1 MANKIGT
8 MSIALLVVGVILGF
22 GVGYWY
28 VSEYAPTVVYQ
39 TQYIQAPSPAE
50 IVYSWDNSTYNF
62 TTAVDANGSVATDT
76 SITHN
81 VTITN
86 DDDTKTITGPKLLLY
101 DPTSNKDGLPSGLE
115 VEAFEVD
122 IVVGSTTYPIY
133 KDGEYIS
140 VDNAPTLSD
149 LTPGA
154 STTVTIQITM
164 EQSTEQFKDATT
176 YTCYLYF
183 YEPEYQDAQKITFTV
198 TT

>member
-1 MANKIGT
+1 MKKIGGIA
-8 MSIALLVVGVILGF
+8 IALLFVGFILGF

-28 VSEYAPTVVYQ
+28 VSEYAPTVVYR
-39 TQYIQAPSPAE
+39 TQYVQAPSAPE

-76 SITHN
+76 SITNN

-86 DDDTKTITGPKLLLY
+86 DDDTKTISNPKLILY
-101 DPTSNKDGLPSGLE
+101 DPTTNKQGLNDALEKEALE
-115 VEAFEVD
+115 VDLV
-122 IVVGSTTYPIY
+122 IGSTVYPIF
-133 KDGEYIS
+133 KDGEYIT
-140 VDNAPTLSD
+140 VDNAPTLSS

-154 STTVTIQITM
+154 STTITVQITM

-183 YEPEYQDAQKITFTV
+183 YEPEYQNAQKITFTL

>member
-1 MANKIGT
+1 MKKIGGIA
-8 MSIALLVVGVILGF
+8 IALLFVGFILGF

-28 VSEYAPTVVYQ
+28 VSEYAPTVVYR
-39 TQYIQAPSPAE
+39 TQYVQAPSAPE

-76 SITHN
+76 SITNN

-86 DDDTKTITGPKLLLY
+86 DDDTKTISNPKLILY
-101 DPTSNKDGLPSGLE
+101 DPTTNKQGLNDALEKEALE
-115 VEAFEVD
+115 VDLV
-122 IVVGSTTYPIY
+122 IGSTVYPIF
-133 KDGEYIS
+133 KDGEYVS
-140 VDNAPTLSD
+140 VNNAPTLSS

-154 STTVTIQITM
+154 STTITVQITM

-183 YEPEYQDAQKITFTV
+183 YEPEYQNAQKITFTL

>member
-1 MANKIGT
+1 MKKIGGIA
-8 MSIALLVVGVILGF
+8 IALLFVGFILGF

-28 VSEYAPTVVYQ
+28 ISEYAPTVVYQ

-50 IVYSWDNSTYNF
+50 ITYTWDNSTYNF

-76 SITHN
+76 SITNN

-86 DDDTKTITGPKLLLY
+86 DDDTKTISNPKLILY
-101 DPTSNKDGLPSGLE
+101 DPTTNKQGLNDALEKEALE
-115 VEAFEVD
+115 VDLV
-122 IVVGSTTYPIY
+122 IGSTVYPIF
-133 KDGEYIS
+133 KDGEYIT
-140 VDNAPTLSD
+140 VDNAPTLSS

-154 STTVTIQITM
+154 STTITVQITM

-183 YEPEYQDAQKITFTV
+183 YEPDYQNAQKITFTL